1 MKHAFGKSVE
11 LKINVQNDEILLLG
25 QAEEAAGKLLQGSLV
40 LNLSESIK
48 VKSINLSFVGKM
60 KVSWSEGSVLNKNIS
75 QKKYTHTKANTY
87 LLH

>member
-40 LNLSESIK
+40 LNLSEPIK

-60 KVSWSEGSVLNKNIS
+60 KVSWSEGIIYKLRNTEKNCS
-75 QKKYTHTKANTY
+75 N
-87 LLH
+87 